1 LIRAIRGFL
10 LVTKPLII
18 FQIKSIVCLQDE
30 SQQKTKQLSII
41 AVVVIVVA
49 ILLLAGG
56 GGHSIGGFMHGSRSM
71 GLANWNWIQILVSL
85 GIGFIL
91 GLLVAKRRL

>member
-1 LIRAIRGFL
+1 LWFPFGNETLNHFSDKKYSMFTRRIT
-10 LVTKPLII
+10 TKN
-18 FQIKSIVCLQDE
+18 
-30 SQQKTKQLSII
+30 KTALYII
-41 AVVVIVVA
+41 AVVIIVVA

-56 GGHSIGGFMHGSRSM
+56 GGHSMGGFMHGSRSM